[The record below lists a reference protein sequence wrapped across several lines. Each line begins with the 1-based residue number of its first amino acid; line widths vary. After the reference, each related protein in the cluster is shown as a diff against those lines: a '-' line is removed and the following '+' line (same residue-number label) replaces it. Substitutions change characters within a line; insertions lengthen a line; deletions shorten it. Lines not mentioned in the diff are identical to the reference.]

1 MNWLTDP
8 DRVRVQW
15 RLVWLNLA
23 AVLLNLVIGIGLW
36 RMTSIANFVS
46 AIFSGFVAWTLYK
59 KIPEIRRREQA
70 RLIDILK
77 HSDQNFHCID
87 G

>member
-1 MNWLTDP
+1 MMWLTDP
-8 DRVRVQW
+8 DRVKVQW
-15 RLVWLNLA
+15 RLVWLNIA
-23 AVLLNLVIGIGLW
+23 AVALNLAIGFGLW
-36 RMTSIANFVS
+36 RTMSIANFVS
-46 AIFSGFVAWTLYK
+46 AAFSGFVAWTLYK